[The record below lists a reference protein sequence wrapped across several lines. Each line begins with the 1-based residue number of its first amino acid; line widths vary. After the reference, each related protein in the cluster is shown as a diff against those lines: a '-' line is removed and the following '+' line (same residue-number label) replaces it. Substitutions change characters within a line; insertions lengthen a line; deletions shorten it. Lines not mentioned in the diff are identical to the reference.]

1 MLRNV
6 PPGSYRVVLLRT
18 TDEPAVAA
26 PEPVRVTGGSELG
39 VTVRIGAAAAIPPG

>member
-1 MLRNV
+1 
-6 PPGSYRVVLLRT
+6 VLLRT